1 MLLYDFC
8 VYVQRDRR
16 RSRRICGRDRS
27 TAPARA
33 ARRVHKVGRVTG
45 GGEQAG
51 AQQRLV
57 HGATVDTLGGEL
69 AVNLREEPDRRED
82 AVQLLAWAHPR
93 LRVSHAAPSRRTVE
107 RLEWDSCQIDKI

>member
-1 MLLYDFC
+1 MTF
-8 VYVQRDRR
+8 VYTSSATGEGLDVFVEEAGARLQRGQLD
-16 RSRRICGRDRS
+16 GE
-27 TAPARA
+27 
-33 ARRVHKVGRVTG
+33 HKVGRVTG